1 MSNPDVVVE
10 SDSALQQYTVIV
22 VDDEQNVLK
31 SLQRLFR
38 REEYRF
44 ICAGS
49 GAEGLKLITETAH
62 VAVIISDQR
71 MPEMNGSEFLAR
83 SREYAPDAV
92 RMLLTGYSDMETTVA
107 AMNEGGATRYISKPW
122 EDSVLLQTV
131 REGVRQYHL
140 QQENQRQQGSLS
152 IQNDALTDMLQL
164 LTEQKKELER
174 LATRDSLTGLTNR
187 RSLLES
193 LGNECLRSHR
203 YDSPLSLIMMDID
216 HFKGIN
222 DRFGHSVGD
231 DVLINISHDINRAIR
246 TVDIACRYDGDE
258 FVILLP
264 ETDLPEA
271 VLSATRLQQNIID
284 TPLEV
289 GLASPILVTVSMGVV
304 MLAKGEDE
312 GRFIERA
319 DLAMYRAKNC
329 GRNRIEVSR

>member
-1 MSNPDVVVE
+1 MINPDMVVE

-49 GAEGLKLITETAH
+49 GAEGLKLMTETAH

-140 QQENQRQQGSLS
+140 QQENQRQQRSLS

-164 LTEQKKELER
+164 LTEQKNELER
-174 LATRDSLTGLTNR
+174 LATQDSLTGLTNR
-187 RSLLES
+187 RRLLES
-193 LGNECLRSHR
+193 LGSECLRSHR
-203 YDSPLSLIMMDID
+203 YDSPLSLIMFDID
-216 HFKGIN
+216 HFKIIN
-222 DRFGHSVGD
+222 DRFGH
-231 DVLINISHDINRAIR
+231 
-246 TVDIACRYDGDE
+246 
-258 FVILLP
+258 
-264 ETDLPEA
+264 
-271 VLSATRLQQNIID
+271 
-284 TPLEV
+284 
-289 GLASPILVTVSMGVV
+289 
-304 MLAKGEDE
+304 
-312 GRFIERA
+312 
-319 DLAMYRAKNC
+319 
-329 GRNRIEVSR
+329 